1 MSLLIVGTS
10 RTALCSRGGPEKGML
25 RRAVGGHI
33 YQPPL
38 SVITRFL
45 RRVTVTASLKR
56 GQSIFPSIRRARNP
70 GVIPTPGSAL
80 ADIPRPTGTA
90 SVMGSAGLVR
100 RARETHG
107 LVTLLAFCDMNHVD
121 WAELTHAYGTAE
133 DVPGLL
139 HDLRSDD
146 AVTRERALDALYG
159 GVHHQGDVYDST
171 LACIPHL
178 LALAQ
183 DPDAPDR
190 GPVIGLLTSI
200 GATAHL
206 AAEEAGDTMP
216 DPEAAL
222 AEAAAAGWEPD
233 EWWEEYAYA
242 HGLLAGRALAAA
254 VPSMVRLLTDDDPGV
269 RAPAAT
275 FLVRCADEPEALLPE
290 LTGCLRAEPDPATR
304 QSLVEDVADLLGRL
318 PDREAGRG
326 AGAGARTKHVQGA
339 VDLLRR
345 LATGP
350 QPDDATTGPHSGAD
364 RAEGPPALAEASA
377 FAEALDLAKAS
388 ALTED
393 PATVL
398 TALTALAAHAPD
410 ALPPDVA
417 DRAIAA
423 LDRASGR
430 PAPPSESGPDS
441 GTMLSYLR
449 DLHAQAYPE
458 DIDAR
463 LVDAVHD
470 LHGALGSR
478 LHDRHRLVLHDLRR
492 TAPCVRRDVFDRVR
506 ELYGGWRVPKQEA
519 AETAALLGGVLA
531 AYAETMEAQTE
542 DGTPEDAGTA
552 AASGTDARVGTATS
566 GSDAPVSAAT
576 AAAAAEELRCCCL
589 PLTADILD
597 AAHRIADASGYRTGH
612 GWEGDAGGE
621 CLQLLVAAGDERGA
635 RLLGELLY
643 GRALPEGLPGWCRD
657 LGTHAA
663 GMLPEL
669 GGRLQQ
675 IAERTREEPG
685 DDSALDE
692 AARLLS
698 ALRATGFDESAG
710 VIAPFLDA
718 LADQAEE
725 RGTGLHRAGIALLA
739 SPDGIGPDAADHT
752 ALLCRLLADPSPY
765 ARIGAARALWHAG
778 QDAAEILP
786 VLTAAV
792 ENIVENTNDW
802 HAGHEALELAAV
814 MGPAAT
820 PLAPAVRACLD
831 APHAGTLTAARAAL
845 ALRAITAGTGNA
857 ADRTAT
863 DRTAADAALLTAW
876 QADRSVR
883 SVIAAGLHRE
893 DPAAPL
899 PPGLATLLREELAD
913 PCRLDNPGRP
923 TRMRFRHNTAADE
936 RFCARATALLA
947 RA

>member
-1 MSLLIVGTS
+1 
-10 RTALCSRGGPEKGML
+10 
-25 RRAVGGHI
+25 
-33 YQPPL
+33 
-38 SVITRFL
+38 
-45 RRVTVTASLKR
+45 
-56 GQSIFPSIRRARNP
+56 
-70 GVIPTPGSAL
+70 
-80 ADIPRPTGTA
+80 
-90 SVMGSAGLVR
+90 
-100 RARETHG
+100 
-107 LVTLLAFCDMNHVD
+107 MNDVD

-178 LALAQ
+178 LALVQ

-200 GATAHL
+200 GATAHA

-233 EWWEEYAYA
+233 EWWEEYACA

-254 VPSMVRLLTDDDPGV
+254 VPSMVRLLKDADPDV
-269 RAPAAT
+269 RAAAAT
-275 FLVRCADEPEALLPE
+275 FLVRSADEPEALLPA
-290 LTGCLRAEPDPATR
+290 LTGCLRAEPTPATR
-304 QSLVEDVADLLGRL
+304 QSLVEDLADLLGRL
-318 PDREAGRG
+318 TDREAGRG
-326 AGAGARTKHVQGA
+326 TAAGARTGHVQAA

-345 LATGP
+345 LATGALS
-350 QPDDATTGPHSGAD
+350 DA
-364 RAEGPPALAEASA
+364 R
-377 FAEALDLAKAS
+377 
-388 ALTED
+388 TED

-410 ALPPDVA
+410 ALPPNVA

-430 PAPPSESGPDS
+430 PAPPPESGPDS
-441 GTMLSYLR
+441 GTMLSYVR
-449 DLHAQAYPE
+449 DLRAQAYSE
-458 DIDAR
+458 AIEAR

-470 LHGALGSR
+470 LHGALGGR
-478 LHDRHRLVLHDLRR
+478 LGERHRLVLHDLRR
-492 TAPCVRRDVFDRVR
+492 TAPGVRSDVFDRVR
-506 ELYGGWRVPKQEA
+506 ELYGGWRVPQPETAEA
-519 AETAALLGGVLA
+519 AALLGGVLT

-552 AASGTDARVGTATS
+552 TTSDSDARVSPVTPGP
-566 GSDAPVSAAT
+566 DARVSAAT

-589 PLTADILD
+589 PLTADTLD

-612 GWEGDAGGE
+612 GWERDAGGE

-657 LGTHAA
+657 LGPHAA
-663 GMLPEL
+663 GMVPEL
-669 GGRLQQ
+669 GARLQQ
-675 IAERTREEPG
+675 IAERAAEEPG
-685 DDSALDE
+685 DDHALDE

-698 ALRATGFDESAG
+698 ALRSTGFAESAG

-718 LADQAEE
+718 LAEQAEKQ
-725 RGTGLHRAGIALLA
+725 GTGLHRAGIHLLA

-752 ALLCRLLADPSPY
+752 ALLRRLLADPSPY
-765 ARIGAARALWHAG
+765 ARVGAARALWHAG

-792 ENIVENTNDW
+792 ENTVENTHDW

-814 MGPAAT
+814 MGPAAI

-831 APHAGTLTAARAAL
+831 APQAGTLTAARAAL

-857 ADRTAT
+857 ADGTVA
-863 DRTAADAALLTAW
+863 DRTAADTALRTAW

-883 SVIAAGLHRE
+883 SVIAAGLQRE
-893 DPAAPL
+893 DPATPL
-899 PPGLATLLREELAD
+899 PRGLAALLRDELAD
-913 PCRLDNPGRP
+913 LRRLDNSGRP
-923 TRMRFRHNTAADE
+923 TRTRFRHNTAADE
-936 RFCARATALLA
+936 RFCAQATALLT
-947 RA
+947 RT

>member
-1 MSLLIVGTS
+1 
-10 RTALCSRGGPEKGML
+10 
-25 RRAVGGHI
+25 
-33 YQPPL
+33 
-38 SVITRFL
+38 
-45 RRVTVTASLKR
+45 
-56 GQSIFPSIRRARNP
+56 
-70 GVIPTPGSAL
+70 
-80 ADIPRPTGTA
+80 
-90 SVMGSAGLVR
+90 
-100 RARETHG
+100 
-107 LVTLLAFCDMNHVD
+107 MNDVD

-139 HDLRSDD
+139 HDLRSDED
-146 AVTRERALDALYG
+146 VTRERALDALYG

-178 LALAQ
+178 LALVQ

-190 GPVIGLLTSI
+190 GPAIGLLTSI
-200 GATAHL
+200 GATAHA

-233 EWWEEYAYA
+233 EWWEEYACA

-254 VPSMVRLLTDDDPGV
+254 VPSMVRLLTDADPDV
-269 RAPAAT
+269 RAAAAT
-275 FLVRCADEPEALLPE
+275 FLVRCADEPAALLPT
-290 LTGCLRAEPDPATR
+290 LTGCLHAEADPTTR
-304 QSLVEDVADLLGRL
+304 QSLVEDLADLLGRL
-318 PDREAGRG
+318 TDREAGREADRE
-326 AGAGARTKHVQGA
+326 AGREADRGTRSGARTGHVQAA

-345 LATGP
+345 LATGT
-350 QPDDATTGPHSGAD
+350 QSDDAT
-364 RAEGPPALAEASA
+364 
-377 FAEALDLAKAS
+377 
-388 ALTED
+388 
-393 PATVL
+393 TVL

-410 ALPPDVA
+410 ALPPHVA

-430 PAPPSESGPDS
+430 PAPPPESGPDS

-449 DLHAQAYPE
+449 DLRAQAYPE
-458 DIDAR
+458 AIEAR
-463 LVDAVHD
+463 LVDAVQD
-470 LHGALGSR
+470 LHGALGGR
-478 LHDRHRLVLHDLRR
+478 LHDRHRLVSHDLRR
-492 TAPCVRRDVFDRVR
+492 TAPCVRSDVFDRVR
-506 ELYGGWRVPKQEA
+506 ELYGGWRVPKPEA
-519 AETAALLGGVLA
+519 AEAAALLGGVLV
-531 AYAETMEAQTE
+531 AYAETMEAHTE
-542 DGTPEDAGTA
+542 DGTPEDGIPEDAGSA
-552 AASGTDARVGTATS
+552 ATS
-566 GSDAPVSAAT
+566 GSDARVSPATPGSDARVSAAT

-612 GWEGDAGGE
+612 GWERDAGGE

-657 LGTHAA
+657 LGPHAA
-663 GMLPEL
+663 GMLPQL
-669 GGRLQQ
+669 GARLQQ
-675 IAERTREEPG
+675 IAERTAEEPG
-685 DDSALDE
+685 DDHALDE

-698 ALRATGFDESAG
+698 ALRSTGFDESAG

-718 LADQAEE
+718 LAEQAEKQ
-725 RGTGLHRAGIALLA
+725 GTGLHRAGIHLLA
-739 SPDGIGPDAADHT
+739 SPDGLGPDAADHT

-765 ARIGAARALWHAG
+765 ARVGAARALWHAG

-792 ENIVENTNDW
+792 ENTVENTHDW
-802 HAGHEALELAAV
+802 HAGHQALELAAV

-857 ADRTAT
+857 ADRPAA

-883 SVIAAGLHRE
+883 SVITAGLHRE
-893 DPAAPL
+893 DPATPL
-899 PPGLATLLREELAD
+899 PPGLTALLRDELAD
-913 PCRLDNPGRP
+913 LRRLDNPGRP
-923 TRMRFRHNTAADE
+923 TRTRFRHNTAADE
-936 RFCARATALLA
+936 GFCAQATALLA

>member
-1 MSLLIVGTS
+1 
-10 RTALCSRGGPEKGML
+10 
-25 RRAVGGHI
+25 
-33 YQPPL
+33 
-38 SVITRFL
+38 
-45 RRVTVTASLKR
+45 
-56 GQSIFPSIRRARNP
+56 
-70 GVIPTPGSAL
+70 
-80 ADIPRPTGTA
+80 
-90 SVMGSAGLVR
+90 
-100 RARETHG
+100 
-107 LVTLLAFCDMNHVD
+107 MNHVD

-183 DPDAPDR
+183 DPDAPGR

-254 VPSMVRLLTDDDPGV
+254 VPSMVRLLTDADPGV
-269 RAPAAT
+269 RAAAAT

-304 QSLVEDVADLLGRL
+304 QSLVEDMADLLGRL
-318 PDREAGRG
+318 ADREAGRG
-326 AGAGARTKHVQGA
+326 AGAGARTGHVQAA
-339 VDLLRR
+339 VDLLRC

-350 QPDDATTGPHSGAD
+350 QPDDD
-364 RAEGPPALAEASA
+364 LVKASDL
-377 FAEALDLAKAS
+377 AEALDLAKAS
-388 ALTED
+388 ALESDLAKSPVLTED

-430 PAPPSESGPDS
+430 PAPPPESGPDS

-449 DLHAQAYPE
+449 DLRAQAYPE
-458 DIDAR
+458 EIDAR

-492 TAPCVRRDVFDRVR
+492 TAPCVRSDLFDRVR

-519 AETAALLGGVLA
+519 AEAAAVLGGVLA

-542 DGTPEDAGTA
+542 DGTPDNAGIA
-552 AASGTDARVGTATS
+552 ATS
-566 GSDAPVSAAT
+566 GSDAPVSDAT

-597 AAHRIADASGYRTGH
+597 AAHRIADASGYHTGH

-657 LGTHAA
+657 LGSHAA

-669 GGRLQQ
+669 GARLQQ
-675 IAERTREEPG
+675 IAERTAEEPE

-698 ALRATGFDESAG
+698 ALRSTGFDESAG

-718 LADQAEE
+718 LAEQAEK
-725 RGTGLHRAGIALLA
+725 RGTGLHRAGILLLA

-820 PLAPAVRACLD
+820 PLAPTVRACLD
-831 APHAGTLTAARAAL
+831 APHASTLTAARAAL

-857 ADRTAT
+857 ANRTAT

-893 DPAAPL
+893 DPATPL
-899 PPGLATLLREELAD
+899 PPGLAALLREELAD
-913 PCRLDNPGRP
+913 PRRLDNPGRP
-923 TRMRFRHNTAADE
+923 TRTRFRHNTAADE
-936 RFCARATALLA
+936 RFCARATTLLA

>member
-1 MSLLIVGTS
+1 
-10 RTALCSRGGPEKGML
+10 
-25 RRAVGGHI
+25 
-33 YQPPL
+33 
-38 SVITRFL
+38 
-45 RRVTVTASLKR
+45 
-56 GQSIFPSIRRARNP
+56 
-70 GVIPTPGSAL
+70 
-80 ADIPRPTGTA
+80 
-90 SVMGSAGLVR
+90 
-100 RARETHG
+100 
-107 LVTLLAFCDMNHVD
+107 MNDVD

-178 LALAQ
+178 LALVQ
-183 DPDAPDR
+183 DPGAPDR

-200 GATAHL
+200 GATAHA

-233 EWWEEYAYA
+233 EWWEEYACA
-242 HGLLAGRALAAA
+242 HGLLAGRALATA
-254 VPSMVRLLTDDDPGV
+254 VPSMVRLLTDADPDV
-269 RAPAAT
+269 RAAAAT
-275 FLVRCADEPEALLPE
+275 FLVRCADEPEALLPA
-290 LTGCLRAEPDPATR
+290 LTGCLRAEPVPATR
-304 QSLVEDVADLLGRL
+304 QSLVEDLADLLGRL
-318 PDREAGRG
+318 TDHEAGRG
-326 AGAGARTKHVQGA
+326 TGVGERTGHVQEA

-345 LATGP
+345 LATGA
-350 QPDDATTGPHSGAD
+350 QSDEATTGPDSGAD
-364 RAEGPPALAEASA
+364 RTGEPPALAETSDLAKASDHA
-377 FAEALDLAKAS
+377 KASGRAKASDRAKAS

-410 ALPPDVA
+410 ALPPNVA

-430 PAPPSESGPDS
+430 PAPPPESGPDS

-449 DLHAQAYPE
+449 DLRAQAYPGAIE
-458 DIDAR
+458 AR

-470 LHGALGSR
+470 LHGALGDR

-492 TAPCVRRDVFDRVR
+492 TAPCVRSDVFDRVR
-506 ELYGGWRVPKQEA
+506 ELYGGWRVPKPEA
-519 AETAALLGGVLA
+519 AEAAALLGGVLA
-531 AYAETMEAQTE
+531 AYAETMETQTE
-542 DGTPEDAGTA
+542 DGTADDAGSA
-552 AASGTDARVGTATS
+552 ATPGPDARVSPATS
-566 GSDAPVSAAT
+566 GSDARVTAAAPGSEARVSAAT

-589 PLTADILD
+589 PLTAGILD

-612 GWEGDAGGE
+612 GWERDAGGE
-621 CLQLLVAAGDERGA
+621 CLQLLVAAEDERGA

-657 LGTHAA
+657 LGPHAA
-663 GMLPEL
+663 GMVPEL
-669 GGRLQQ
+669 GARLQQ
-675 IAERTREEPG
+675 IAERTAEEPG
-685 DDSALDE
+685 DDHALDE

-698 ALRATGFDESAG
+698 ALRSTGFDESAG

-718 LADQAEE
+718 LAEQAEKQ
-725 RGTGLHRAGIALLA
+725 GTGLHRAGIHLLA

-752 ALLCRLLADPSPY
+752 GLLCRLLADPSPY
-765 ARIGAARALWHAG
+765 ARVGAARALWHAG

-792 ENIVENTNDW
+792 ENTVENTHDW

-814 MGPAAT
+814 MGPATT

-845 ALRAITAGTGNA
+845 ALRAMTAGTGNA
-857 ADRTAT
+857 ADRPAA

-883 SVIAAGLHRE
+883 SVIAAGLDRE
-893 DPAAPL
+893 DPATPL
-899 PPGLATLLREELAD
+899 PPGLAVLLRDELAD
-913 PCRLDNPGRP
+913 PRRLDNPGRP
-923 TRMRFRHNTAADE
+923 TRTRFRHDTAADE
-936 RFCARATALLA
+936 RFYAQATALLA